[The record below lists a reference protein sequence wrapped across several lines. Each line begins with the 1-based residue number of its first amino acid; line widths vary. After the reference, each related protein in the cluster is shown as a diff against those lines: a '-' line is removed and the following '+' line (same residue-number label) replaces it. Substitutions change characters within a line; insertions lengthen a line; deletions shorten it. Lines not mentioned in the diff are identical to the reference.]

1 VEAQELRHS
10 GDYGELHSVSDDEAR
25 EQIARAERFL
35 ALTERF
41 LGPLVSA
48 RHILKLRGDKS
59 LGCVIG

>member
-1 VEAQELRHS
+1 VPVEFHRFLVEAQELRHS

-48 RHILKLRGDKS
+48 E
-59 LGCVIG
+59 